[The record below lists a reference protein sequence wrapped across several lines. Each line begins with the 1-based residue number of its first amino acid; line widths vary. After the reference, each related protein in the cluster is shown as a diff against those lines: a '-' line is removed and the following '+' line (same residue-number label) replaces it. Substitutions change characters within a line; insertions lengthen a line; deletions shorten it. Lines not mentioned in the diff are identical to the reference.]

1 MSRRWGSREG
11 DRSHLELK
19 RVERKNSM
27 SYVVAPRIKGG
38 ATWFQSCKDVHVEKR
53 RKWVIFLLLQVNEMI
68 ENMSFKMFGEFAASV
83 IMGKDF
89 LDAPHVFLCKSTGGK
104 YNQ

>member
-1 MSRRWGSREG
+1 M
-11 DRSHLELK
+11 
-19 RVERKNSM
+19 N
-27 SYVVAPRIKGG
+27 
-38 ATWFQSCKDVHVEKR
+38 
-53 RKWVIFLLLQVNEMI
+53 
-68 ENMSFKMFGEFAASV
+68 ENMSFKLFGEFAASV